1 MAEKLEL
8 TQRTYRNVFA
18 TAEREGVK
26 ALALASIGTG
36 LAGVPPEASARIG
49 MQSAVE
55 WALQGVKHA
64 AAAAA
69 AADGTAGS
77 AWLRGRRLS
86 FCCYDQSV
94 LEASRR
100 AKARLMAQVLRPLW
114 DEEAAEQTLAQ
125 GPDED
130 DACVL
135 Q

>member
-18 TAEREGVK
+18 TAESEGVK

-49 MQSAVE
+49 MQAAVE
-55 WALQGVKHA
+55 WALQGAKR
-64 AAAAA
+64 AA
-69 AADGTAGS
+69 AADGTSGA

-86 FCCYDQSV
+86 FCCYDQPV
-94 LEASRR
+94 LEASKR

-114 DEEAAEQTLAQ
+114 DEAAAEQTLAQ
-125 GPDED
+125 GPDD
-130 DACVL
+130 DAACVL